1 MVTTTP
7 ARLRALV
14 LLATVAA
21 VFFATAAPAGAQI
34 CDTGACIPPILSDTG
49 DKPLPTT
56 PYELTFVDPADPV
69 RVALKRADLLT
80 NYSTQLAA
88 VDLPDSAA
96 DSALDN
102 TLGGGVQ
109 YTHYLT
115 STPYFLQERS
125 YWCGPATTRQIA
137 GFYNSSPP
145 SQSFMAE
152 RLGTNRDGTWF
163 PMVAKVMNERRP
175 NDGPWLLDEIETH
188 GDLIS
193 RMDYGYNNRTPGALH
208 VKLLKTFYNYY
219 AFDHDGHIATAA
231 GLRRNGKRY
240 FGGYVDPYNE
250 STYRSGGANTG
261 GFRENRIFN
270 LYDATM
276 ANSAD
281 MIF

>member
-1 MVTTTP
+1 
-7 ARLRALV
+7 
-14 LLATVAA
+14 
-21 VFFATAAPAGAQI
+21 QI

-49 DKPLPTT
+49 DKPAPTT
-56 PYELTFVDPADPV
+56 AYELTFVDPADPV
-69 RVALKRADLLT
+69 KAAQKRLDLAT
-80 NYSTQLAA
+80 NYSELLAA
-88 VDLPDSAA
+88 VDIPDSAA
-96 DSALDN
+96 DGQIDAAV
-102 TLGGGVQ
+102 GGGVS

-115 STPYFLQERS
+115 SVPYYLQERS

-137 GFYNSSPP
+137 GFFNSSPP
-145 SQSFMAE
+145 SQTFMADK
-152 RLGTNRDGTWF
+152 LGTTRDGTWF
-163 PMVAKVMNERRP
+163 PMVAKVMNDRRP
-175 NDGPWLLDEIETH
+175 NDGPWLLDDIETH

-219 AFDHDGHIATAA
+219 AFDHDGHIATSS

-240 FGGYVDPYNE
+240 FGGYTDPYNE
-250 STYRSGGANTG
+250 AHYRSGGASTG

-270 LYDATM
+270 LYDATI